1 MWWSDIDP
9 ARQPRDFTV
18 DVVLLQIEKKI
29 FVSAIVCIYFNFQH
43 LLNFSKN
50 YLPNLLFL
58 MISYIFYNCLAKQ
71 RILLNCY
78 LS

>member
-18 DVVLLQIEKKI
+18 DVVLLQIEKKN

-58 MISYIFYNCLAKQ
+58 MISYIFT
-71 RILLNCY
+71 IV
-78 LS
+78 